1 MLFSDS
7 IGITIIEPI
16 NVEHDFIDSLFCS
29 ERFFNLFKCNISNPN
44 LQKLDDIMYFFRK
57 NEGIEEAFVKG
68 KFQQIFKNN
77 KDDLFDIIWN
87 NPNLRTDILGSIPP
101 NISPAFR
108 LQKKQDFENIIN
120 SKGDRLFKFIK
131 IK

>member
-57 NEGIEEAFVKG
+57 NEGIKDAFVKG
-68 KFQQIFKNN
+68 KFQTIFKSSSQE
-77 KDDLFDIIWN
+77 LFSTMSE
-87 NPNLRTDILGSIPP
+87 NLRKSLLG
-101 NISPAFR
+101 NIDYLRFDKF
-108 LQKKQDFENIIN
+108 LELVNN
-120 SKGDRLFKFIK
+120 LESKLYKFIK